1 MILAV
6 VRTLIPS
13 RIIQQYICY
22 CRQEQL
28 QPASERS
35 LYRTLDVCSAS
46 MQKSLQGLN
55 NVTSEGTEALDNLTK
70 MIETLVENGA

>member
-1 MILAV
+1 MIPAV

-13 RIIQQYICY
+13 QIIQQY
-22 CRQEQL
+22 
-28 QPASERS
+28 
-35 LYRTLDVCSAS
+35 

-55 NVTSEGTEALDNLTK
+55 NVTAEGTEAIDNLPK